1 MSNNWEGCAID
12 GKGNLMI
19 FALLLIPSLLAAA
32 TAALTRPY
40 RSVVGWATA
49 VLSLVPLAASIT
61 LCARVLDGEI
71 LTWGSADFLRADG
84 LSAILA
90 LCIAFVAALAAWL
103 GPGLTAADSYSAG
116 ERRSYRVYSN
126 LFTFTMLLAV
136 TAHNVGV
143 MWVAVEATTIT
154 SALLIPLHVTKASVE
169 ASWKYILIGS
179 VGIALAFVGTV
190 LAYFDFVNLAGE
202 QPAALNWT
210 ALLASAPSLHRE
222 VLELAFVFLLIGY
235 GTKAGLA
242 PMHTWL
248 PDAHSESPSA
258 LSAMMSGVLLAVAI
272 YAIIRWK
279 IVIDAAIG
287 PEYSRG
293 LLIALS
299 LLSLAIAAFSL
310 IGQRNYKRM
319 LAYSSIEHTGL
330 TCLGLAMGPLG
341 VFAALLH
348 MINHTVTKSMM
359 FLLAGRVQ
367 QRYGSTEIAE
377 APGLMRIMPMTAGL
391 FAAGMFAIAGL
402 PPFGLFISEF
412 ALMRAGFAA
421 GETGLMALVL
431 VLLAVAFIAL
441 LRNLNRMLYGAP
453 PAELPSGESE
463 KWSLVPIAV
472 CAAVVLVMGVAL
484 PAPLSELLT
493 KVVEIVAP

>member
-1 MSNNWEGCAID
+1 
-12 GKGNLMI
+12 MI
-19 FALLLIPSLLAAA
+19 FAVLLLPPLLAAA
-32 TAALTRPY
+32 LAALVKPY
-40 RSVVGWATA
+40 RLVVGWGTA
-49 VLSLVPLAASIT
+49 LLALAPLAGGVA
-61 LCARVLDGEI
+61 LCARILNGEV
-71 LTWGSADFLRADG
+71 LTWGSGEFLRADG
-84 LSAILA
+84 LSALLV

-103 GPGLTAADSYSAG
+103 GPGLTAADAYSAG
-116 ERRSYRVYSN
+116 ERRGYRVYSN
-126 LFTFTMLLAV
+126 LFAFTMFLAV

-154 SALLIPLHVTKASVE
+154 SALLIPLHVTKPSVE
-169 ASWKYILIGS
+169 ASWKYILICS

-222 VLELAFVFLLIGY
+222 VLQLAFVFLLIGY

-279 IVIDAAIG
+279 IVVDAAMG
-287 PEYSRG
+287 PAFSHR
-293 LLIALS
+293 LLVALS

-330 TCLGLAMGPLG
+330 TCLGLALGPLG
-341 VFAALLH
+341 VFAAMLH

-367 QRYGSTEIAE
+367 QRYQSTEIAE
-377 APGLMRIMPMTAGL
+377 APGLIRIMPVTAGL

-421 GETGLMALVL
+421 GQTGLMALVL

-441 LRNLNRMLYGAP
+441 LRNLNRMLYGMP
-453 PAELPSGESE
+453 PAATRTGENEPWALAPLGLCVFILLVLGVVLPS
-463 KWSLVPIAV
+463 
-472 CAAVVLVMGVAL
+472 
-484 PAPLSELLT
+484 PLNGLLNR
-493 KVVEIVAP
+493 VVEIVSP